1 MRPDQLKAERTK
13 NQQPSWD
20 LGERQGDAGHTSVPG
35 TGGTH
40 GHGHSSPEERRTAEP
55 SRGPGPGGT
64 RGLGTPRGP
73 GAGWGSPASTRFP
86 RQTAEESPLTLPAAG
101 GDGNRLATGRSLSS
115 PRPPGETLSSQSRT
129 CRAVAWGTEKRD
141 SRRQP
146 PSPTQGRRHLRP
158 AETSAARGRPGGSGC
173 LAAA

>member
-20 LGERQGDAGHTSVPG
+20 LGERQGHAGHTSVPG

-40 GHGHSSPEERRTAEP
+40 GHGHSSPEERRTVEP
-55 SRGPGPGGT
+55 SRGPGLGGT

-101 GDGNRLATGRSLSS
+101 EDGNRLATGRSPVL
-115 PRPPGETLSSQSRT
+115 
-129 CRAVAWGTEKRD
+129 TE
-141 SRRQP
+141 
-146 PSPTQGRRHLRP
+146 
-158 AETSAARGRPGGSGC
+158 AARGD
-173 LAAA
+173 AK